1 MLSGELFGMLDTTLR
16 LRNHDSSWT
25 PCCRSSRRSW
35 RRRRRLAGRA
45 RLPGRGKQSVGSAR
59 PPRRK
64 KQKLSVALRRGHL
77 RSAESAPA
85 CADRDVT
92 QALSAL
98 LQGRVRRRLLLRP
111 LHQCVDRH
119 DYKEE
124 DCSGDRDEREDLIDE
139 VAVAKRAV
147 VDREVQG
154 SKVRFAED
162 HRDERRYEI
171 LHERKHDGT
180 ERRADDDGDSKID
193 DVSS

>member
-124 DCSGDRDEREDLIDE
+124 DCSGDRDEREDLTRLYTTHGNH
-139 VAVAKRAV
+139 VRLTSCLGYVG
-147 VDREVQG
+147 G
-154 SKVRFAED
+154 SKPYSTTLYF
-162 HRDERRYEI
+162 
-171 LHERKHDGT
+171 
-180 ERRADDDGDSKID
+180 
-193 DVSS
+193 